1 MTPRSDRTSRPVLGR
16 YAQLLVGCTVLGVGV
31 ALMLEAALGS
41 DGYSTL
47 VNGLTIAS
55 GLAFWQ
61 LNLLVGAV
69 FVGLAWARGIPMAQV
84 ALAWVLHNPSVAA
97 PIVGPTRDHHLPDAV
112 AALAVELT
120 EDEIPTLEE
129 PYTPRMPSGY

>member
-69 FVGLAWARGIPMAQV
+69 SATTTARCSSAP
-84 ALAWVLHNPSVAA
+84 WPSASR
-97 PIVGPTRDHHLPDAV
+97 GP
-112 AALAVELT
+112 
-120 EDEIPTLEE
+120 
-129 PYTPRMPSGY
+129 G